1 MRPRKRQALQRCL
14 DLRHHRKSSTSLPG
28 SFSLD
33 CLAVG
38 GLVAVS
44 FSATMACL
52 LYFMCCGGTLL
63 FALVCFASCGY
74 VQLSLPLVG
83 KLHPYLFRC
92 ILNAS
97 MHFDIFIFAGHFR
110 LGAFC
115 EAHLTSGGLNFLE
128 SWT

>member
-1 MRPRKRQALQRCL
+1 MQLF
-14 DLRHHRKSSTSLPG
+14 HSST
-28 SFSLD
+28 
-33 CLAVG
+33 
-38 GLVAVS
+38 GLIDL
-44 FSATMACL
+44 SARPAHPI
-52 LYFMCCGGTLL
+52 CCGGTLL

-97 MHFDIFIFAGHFR
+97 MHFDIFIFAGHLR

-115 EAHLTSGGLNFLE
+115 EAHLTSGGLNFSE